1 MKNIRDTFTLNNGN
15 KIPCVG
21 YGTWRTPDGDLCV
34 SSTLT
39 ALREG
44 YRHIDTAAYYK
55 NENSVGIAIKK
66 SDIPREEIF
75 VTSKLWNTEHSYEK
89 AIAALDAS
97 LLKVGLDYLDLY
109 LIHWPRPI
117 SIRDNWEEANADTWR
132 AFEDMQKAG
141 KIKNIGVSNFMPKH
155 LDSLL
160 ASANVVPAV
169 NQIEYHIGQ
178 TTPET
183 VNYCSQKGILIEAW
197 APLNRGLA
205 LENEEIAK
213 IAKAHGKSTAQIHL
227 RFCLQNGILPLP
239 KSVTPERI
247 KENADIFTFS
257 LSDGEMKTLAS
268 LPYLGGSGHNP
279 DNIAF

>member
-1 MKNIRDTFTLNNGN
+1 MKNVRDTFTLNNKN
-15 KIPCVG
+15 EIPCVG
-21 YGTWRTPDGDLCV
+21 YGTWRTPDGDACV
-34 SSTLT
+34 SATLC

-55 NENSVGIAIKK
+55 NERSVGIAIKESK
-66 SDIPREEIF
+66 IPREEIF

-97 LLKVGLDYLDLY
+97 LVNLGLDYLDLY
-109 LIHWPRPI
+109 LVHWPRPI
-117 SIRDNWEEANADTWR
+117 SVRDCWEEANAQTWR

-155 LDSLL
+155 LDALL
-160 ASANVVPAV
+160 STAKIIPAV

-178 TTPET
+178 ITPET
-183 VNYCSQKGILIEAW
+183 VNYCRQKGILIEAW

-213 IAKAHGKSTAQIHL
+213 IAAAHKKSTAQIHL
-227 RFCLQNGILPLP
+227 RYCLQNGVLPLP

-247 KENADIFTFS
+247 KENADIFSFS
-257 LSDGEMKTLAS
+257 LSDEEMKTLDL

-279 DNIAF
+279 DDIAF

>member
-1 MKNIRDTFTLNNGN
+1 MKGPQDNFILNNGN
-15 KIPCVG
+15 TIPCIG

-34 SSTLT
+34 ESTLC
-39 ALREG
+39 AISAG

-55 NENSVGIAIKK
+55 NEPSVGEAIKK
-66 SDIPREEIF
+66 SSLSRDEIF

-89 AIAALDAS
+89 AIQALDGS
-97 LLKVGLDYLDLY
+97 LSRLGLDYLDLY
-109 LIHWPRPI
+109 LIHWPRPACV
-117 SIRDNWEEANADTWR
+117 RDSWEEANAQTWR

-155 LDSLL
+155 LDALL
-160 ASANVVPAV
+160 SSASITPAV

-178 TTPET
+178 ITPET

-205 LENEEIAK
+205 LENAQIAK
-213 IAKAHGKSTAQIHL
+213 IAAAHGKSTAQIHL
-227 RFCLQNGILPLP
+227 RYCVQNGILPLP

-247 KENADIFTFS
+247 RENLEIFDFALT
-257 LSDGEMKTLAS
+257 DEEMATLDA
-268 LPYLGGSGHNP
+268 LPYLGGSGHDP